1 MPPHNPRR
9 MIIHAGFHKTGT
21 TTVQNILKAQHPFL
35 APHVCVILKSDIRD
49 LCEAALAYSAQPSKT
64 QLATFRDEAAACFGT
79 MPEDDPRPILI
90 SAEDLCGAI
99 PGRRGR
105 IGYPQAKALLATLIS
120 QIAPDCAPHVYLST
134 RAPAPWLKSCYAH
147 NLRHGRTR
155 LSLDDFI
162 AAHAGPSLDE
172 IAADI
177 ASALGHVPVTTAAL
191 EDTST
196 SAQGPLTPILD
207 LLELSDA
214 VRDPLRPTSVA
225 NPSLPADIQAAL
237 LILNREED
245 DGATRNAAKKQLVAD
260 YQRRT
265 Q

>member
-1 MPPHNPRR
+1 

-21 TTVQNILKAQHPFL
+21 TTVQNVLKAQHPFL
-35 APHVCVILKSDIRD
+35 TPHLCVILKSDIRD

-64 QLATFRDEAAACFGT
+64 RLATFRDEAAACFGT

-99 PGRRGR
+99 PGRHGR
-105 IGYPQAKALLATLIS
+105 IGYPHAKALLATLIS
-120 QIAPDCAPHVYLST
+120 QIALDCAPQVYLST
-134 RAPAPWLKSCYAH
+134 RAPTAWLKSCYAH
-147 NLRHGRTR
+147 NLRHGRTC
-155 LSLDDFI
+155 LSLEDFI
-162 AAHAGPSLDE
+162 TAHAGPSLDK

-177 ASALGHVPVTTAAL
+177 ASALGRVPVTTAAL

-196 SAQGPLTPILD
+196 SAHGPLTPILD
-207 LLELSDA
+207 LLALPEAL
-214 VRDPLRPTSVA
+214 RKPLRPTSVG
-225 NPSLPADIQAAL
+225 NPSLPPDILDAL
-237 LILNREED
+237 LKLNRAKD
-245 DGATRNAAKKQLVAD
+245 DGTTRNKAKKQLVAD

>member
-1 MPPHNPRR
+1 

-21 TTVQNILKAQHPFL
+21 TTVQNVLKAQHLLL

-49 LCEAALAYSAQPSKT
+49 LCAAALAYSAQPSET
-64 QLATFRDEAAACFGT
+64 RLAIFRDEAAACFGT

-90 SAEDLCGAI
+90 SAEDLCGAF

-105 IGYPQAKALLATLIS
+105 IGYPHAKALLATLIS
-120 QIAPDCAPHVYLST
+120 QIAPDCTPQVYLST
-134 RAPAPWLKSCYAH
+134 RAPNAWLKSCYAH
-147 NLRHGRTR
+147 NLRHSRTC
-155 LSLDDFI
+155 LSLEEFVT
-162 AAHAGPSLDE
+162 AHAGPSLE
-172 IAADI
+172 QIAADI

-196 SAQGPLTPILD
+196 SVHGPLTPILD
-207 LLELSDA
+207 LMALPEVLRKPLQPTA
-214 VRDPLRPTSVA
+214 VG
-225 NPSLPADIQAAL
+225 NPSLPPDILDAL
-237 LILNREED
+237 LKLNREED